1 MDLVAG
7 GAAGTLVIGRLM
19 DKVNPYTLIAG
30 FFLLDAVAI
39 GTIGFLTPASVA
51 FVMGLV
57 VWNFCQTGGQTG
69 INTLATLGYPPEMR
83 SSGIGWAGASG
94 RVGGIVFPFAGGT
107 ALGTTL
113 SLETI
118 MLLIAV
124 PAVLVAL
131 LILWLGAVNRRAP
144 AAGFEPL
151 PA

>member
-1 MDLVAG
+1 MQVESGAAERWDVVIAG
-7 GAAGTLVIGRLM
+7 GG
-19 DKVNPYTLIAG
+19 
-30 FFLLDAVAI
+30 
-39 GTIGFLTPASVA
+39 
-51 FVMGLV
+51 
-57 VWNFCQTGGQTG
+57 
-69 INTLATLGYPPEMR
+69 
-83 SSGIGWAGASG
+83 
-94 RVGGIVFPFAGGT
+94 VGGM

-144 AAGFEPL
+144 VAGLEPV